1 MFEPGEFAVLA
12 RQLLI
17 GSLDATFDGRGTS
30 DECRLRVALGRAYY
44 ALYLATRA
52 VIIRKHG
59 IPSRSINHGVLHTH
73 LRHSKAGREVQALG
87 HELRRL
93 YALRQQADYEMVP
106 TREWQLKL
114 TDRVY
119 VDFVTKQAITS
130 ASALDRLDFGPVA
143 ELFSR

>member
-1 MFEPGEFAVLA
+1 MFEPVEFAVLA

-17 GSLDATFDGRGTS
+17 GNLDAALDGRGTS
-30 DECRLRVALGRAYY
+30 EECRLRAALGRAYY

-52 VIIRKHG
+52 VIVRKHG
-59 IPSRSINHGVLHTH
+59 VPPRSINHGVLHTY
-73 LRHSKAGREVQALG
+73 LRHSEAGRELQALG
-87 HELRRL
+87 QELRRL

-143 ELFSR
+143 ELLRR